1 MAGTELAPDFAA
13 ADPSDQPDLKN
24 SEKNGNRLAEFPL
37 LRSIPPEAIP
47 PVSGGK
53 LFLQPREVKA
63 LEELYKKLPD
73 YFSADE
79 RLSILRAYL
88 VASDAHREQTRM
100 TGEPYILH
108 PIDVTHILA
117 ELQLDADTLAAGLL
131 HDVVEDS
138 VYTIDYLE
146 KNFNH
151 EIAELVDGVT
161 KLNRIKELSNMRHSV
176 ADEKAESLRKMFLAM
191 VEDIR
196 VVLIKLADRVHNMRT
211 LEGHP
216 EHKRRRIAR
225 ETLEIFAP
233 LANRLGIWQ
242 IKWELED
249 LSFRYLEPVT
259 YRNLS
264 RAMDQKRA
272 ERVSWMDE
280 TRETLAKA
288 LNEAGIKAEIN
299 GRPKHIYGIYRKMR
313 RKDVPFDQ
321 IYDIHGFRIVV
332 NSVAHCYATL
342 GVVHSHW
349 RPIPGEFDDYIASPK
364 DNMYRS
370 LHTAVVGSNGK
381 PMEVQI
387 RTHEMHHVAEFGIAA
402 HWRYKEGRQANQYL
416 DNKIAW
422 IRQLMEWRQDV
433 TDAQEFVSGM
443 KTDVFQ
449 DRVYVFTPRGDV
461 IDLPHS
467 STPIDFAYRVHTE
480 LGHRCRGAKVNGR
493 LVPLDF
499 QLHNGDQVEVISA
512 KRGGPSRDWI
522 NPNMGYVATTRAR
535 GKIRTWFRKQAREEN
550 IAQGRQILE
559 KDLKRLSVDQSFALR
574 QGPADFAPSPGESND
589 TDPRRD
595 AKGREERQKQRQGG
609 GRRQTV
615 GSTQTHELVARI
627 CGFENPDDFLA
638 AIGYGDVTSQTIA
651 QRVIEYERSL
661 TEEEPQQLL
670 KPTPHR
676 TVSIDG
682 VQVAGLDGVLAHPA
696 RCCNPVPGDP
706 IVGYVTKG
714 RGVSIHKTNCPNIT
728 SLIQRTDHA
737 RLVEVQWGAK
747 SEEMYPVSIQVKAY
761 DRAGL
766 LRDVTSLVADE
777 KINMRS
783 AEAVT
788 GMKNNMALINATLE
802 LSNISQ
808 LTRIMTRIERLPN
821 VLEVRRLVG

>member
-1 MAGTELAPDFAA
+1 MAGTELAPDLTA
-13 ADPSDQPDLKN
+13 ADPSDLPDLNDK
-24 SEKNGNRLAEFPL
+24 EKNGLPTDSPL
-37 LRSIPPEAIP
+37 LRSIPLEAIP
-47 PVSGGK
+47 PVGGGK
-53 LFLQPREVKA
+53 LFLQPLLNLHEIKA
-63 LEELYKKLPD
+63 LEELYKRLPA
-73 YFSADE
+73 YFGADE
-79 RLSILRAYL
+79 RLTILRAYL

-108 PIDVTHILA
+108 PIDVTSILS
-117 ELQLDADTLAAGLL
+117 ELQLDADTLAAALL

-138 VYTIDYLE
+138 VYTIDYVE
-146 KNFNH
+146 KNFNRDV
-151 EIAELVDGVT
+151 AELVDGVT

-211 LEGHP
+211 LEGHQ

-242 IKWELED
+242 MKWELED

-280 TRETLAKA
+280 TRDTLAKA
-288 LNEAGIKAEIN
+288 LNEAGIRAEIN

-321 IYDIHGFRIVV
+321 IYDIHGFRIIVE
-332 NSVAHCYATL
+332 SVADCYATL

-387 RTHEMHHVAEFGIAA
+387 RTHEMHQVAEFGIAA

-461 IDLPHS
+461 IDLPRN

-480 LGHRCRGAKVNGR
+480 LGHRCRGAKINGR

-499 QLHNGDQVEVISA
+499 QLQNGDQVEVISA

-535 GKIRTWFRKQAREEN
+535 GKIRTWFRKQARGEN

-559 KDLKRLSVDQSFALR
+559 KDLKRLSVDLPF
-574 QGPADFAPSPGESND
+574 
-589 TDPRRD
+589 
-595 AKGREERQKQRQGG
+595 
-609 GRRQTV
+609 
-615 GSTQTHELVARI
+615 ELVAHI
-627 CGFENPDDFLA
+627 CGFEELDDFLA

-651 QRVIEYERSL
+651 QRVIEHERSQQGQD
-661 TEEEPQQLL
+661 EPEQLL
-670 KPTPHR
+670 TQTPHR
-676 TVSIDG
+676 TVSIEG
-682 VQVAGLDGVLAHPA
+682 VQVAGLDGVLAHAA

-714 RGVSIHKTNCPNIT
+714 RGVSIHKTNCPNIV
-728 SLIQRTDHA
+728 SLIQRADHA

-747 SEEMYPVSIQVKAY
+747 SEEKYPVSIQVKAY

-766 LRDVTSLVADE
+766 LRDVTGLVADE

-802 LSNISQ
+802 LLNISQ

>member
-1 MAGTELAPDFAA
+1 MAGTELAPELSAVATTDI
-13 ADPSDQPDLKN
+13 PDLTGV
-24 SEKNGNRLAEFPL
+24 EKNRLPTDSPL
-37 LRSIPPEAIP
+37 LRSIPLEAIP
-47 PVSGGK
+47 PVSDGK
-53 LFLQPREVKA
+53 LFLQPLLNLHEIKA
-63 LEELYKKLPD
+63 LEELYKRLPN

-79 RLSILRAYL
+79 RLRILRAYL

-108 PIDVTHILA
+108 PIDVTNILA
-117 ELQLDADTLAAGLL
+117 ELQLDADTLAAALL

-138 VYTIDYLE
+138 GYTVDYLE
-146 KNFNH
+146 KNFNRNV
-151 EIAELVDGVT
+151 AELVDGVT
-161 KLNRIKELSNMRHSV
+161 KLNRIKELSKMRHSV

-191 VEDIR
+191 ADDIR

-211 LEGHP
+211 LEGHA

-288 LNEAGIKAEIN
+288 LSEAGIKAEIN

-321 IYDIHGFRIVV
+321 IYDLHGFRIIVD
-332 NSVAHCYATL
+332 SISDCYATL
-342 GVVHSHW
+342 GVVHSRW
-349 RPIPGEFDDYIASPK
+349 RPIPGEFDDYIANPK

-370 LHTAVVGSNGK
+370 LHTAVVGSNGR

-387 RTHEMHHVAEFGIAA
+387 RTHEMHQLAEFGIAA
-402 HWRYKEGRQANQYL
+402 HWRYKEGKQPNQYL
-416 DNKIAW
+416 DNRIAW

-461 IDLPHS
+461 IDLPRS
-467 STPIDFAYRVHTE
+467 STSIDFAYRVHTE

-499 QLHNGDQVEVISA
+499 QLQNGDQVEVISA

-535 GKIRTWFRKQAREEN
+535 GKIRTWFRKQARDEN
-550 IAQGRQILE
+550 IVSGRQILE
-559 KDLKRLSVDQSFALR
+559 KELRRLSVVQPFD
-574 QGPADFAPSPGESND
+574 
-589 TDPRRD
+589 
-595 AKGREERQKQRQGG
+595 
-609 GRRQTV
+609 
-615 GSTQTHELVARI
+615 LVARY
-627 CGFENPDDFLA
+627 CGFEELDDFLA

-651 QRVIEYERSL
+651 QRVIEYERSQQS
-661 TEEEPQQLL
+661 EEEPEQLI
-670 KPTPHR
+670 KQSPHR

-696 RCCNPVPGDP
+696 LCCNPVPGDP

-714 RGVSIHKTNCPNIT
+714 RGVSIHKTNCPNIV
-728 SLIQRTDHA
+728 SLIKRADHA

-766 LRDVTSLVADE
+766 LRDVTGLVADE
-777 KINMRS
+777 KINMQS
-783 AEAVT
+783 AKAVT
-788 GMKNNMALINATLE
+788 GMKNNMAVINATLE

-808 LTRIMTRIERLPN
+808 LTRIMTRIEHLPN
-821 VLEVRRLVG
+821 VLEVRRVVG

>member
-1 MAGTELAPDFAA
+1 MAGTKLAPDLTA
-13 ADPSDQPDLKN
+13 ADPSDQPNLTT
-24 SEKNGNRLAEFPL
+24 SENNGLPTDSPL
-37 LRSIPPEAIP
+37 LRSIPLEAIP

-53 LFLQPREVKA
+53 LFLQPLLNLHEIKA
-63 LEELYKKLPD
+63 LEALYRKLPD

-108 PIDVTHILA
+108 PIDVTNILA

-138 VYTIDYLE
+138 VYTIDYLN
-146 KNFNH
+146 KNFNR

-288 LNEAGIKAEIN
+288 LNEAGIKAEID

-313 RKDVPFDQ
+313 RKEVPFDQ
-321 IYDIHGFRIVV
+321 IYDIHGFRIIVG
-332 NSVAHCYATL
+332 SVADCYATL

-387 RTHEMHHVAEFGIAA
+387 RTHEMHQVAEFGIAA

-559 KDLKRLSVDQSFALR
+559 KDLKRLSVDQ
-574 QGPADFAPSPGESND
+574 PY
-589 TDPRRD
+589 
-595 AKGREERQKQRQGG
+595 
-609 GRRQTV
+609 
-615 GSTQTHELVARI
+615 ELVTRI
-627 CGFENPDDFLA
+627 CGFEELDDFLA

-651 QRVIEYERSL
+651 QRVIEYERSQQSE
-661 TEEEPQQLL
+661 EEEPEQLL
-670 KPTPHR
+670 EQSPHR

-714 RGVSIHKTNCPNIT
+714 RGVSIHKTNCPNIA
-728 SLIQRTDHA
+728 SLIRRADHA

-766 LRDVTSLVADE
+766 LRDVTGLVADE

>member
-1 MAGTELAPDFAA
+1 MAESELAQESSAGAAPDGQILES
-13 ADPSDQPDLKN
+13 PEQKP
-24 SEKNGNRLAEFPL
+24 LAENAQNGTA
-37 LRSIPPEAIP
+37 PPDAP
-47 PVSGGK
+47 PVSPGSHPFADSPLLSRIPADK
-53 LFLQPREVKA
+53 IPPRADGESPLRPLLHPQEVKA
-63 LEELYKKLPD
+63 IAELYEQLPGYFTAEEKL
-73 YFSADE
+73 
-79 RLSILRAYL
+79 RILRAYL
-88 VASDAHREQTRM
+88 VASDAHREQSRM

-108 PIDVTHILA
+108 PIDVTRILA
-117 ELQLDADTLAAGLL
+117 ELKLDADTLAAALL
-131 HDVVEDS
+131 HDVIEDS
-138 VYTIDYLE
+138 DYPKEYLE
-146 KNFNH
+146 EQFNGD
-151 EIAELVDGVT
+151 IAELVDGVT

-191 VEDIR
+191 VEDVR

-211 LEGHP
+211 LQGQP
-216 EHKRRRIAR
+216 DHKRRRIAR

-242 IKWELED
+242 FKWELED
-249 LSFRYLEPVT
+249 LSFRYLEPAV
-259 YRNLS
+259 YRDLS

-272 ERVSWMDE
+272 ERVRWVDE
-280 TRETLAKA
+280 MQSTLEKALRET
-288 LNEAGIKAEIN
+288 GVRAEIS
-299 GRPKHIYGIYRKMR
+299 GRPKHIYSIYRKMR

-321 IYDIHGFRIVV
+321 IYDIHGFRVIVD
-332 NSVAHCYATL
+332 SIGDCYAAL

-349 RPIPGEFDDYIASPK
+349 RPIPGEFDDYIANPK
-364 DNMYRS
+364 DNLYRS
-370 LHTAVVGSNGK
+370 LHTAVVGPNGK

-387 RTHEMHHVAEFGIAA
+387 RTREMHQVAEFGIAA
-402 HWRYKEGRQANQYL
+402 HWRYKEGKKPNEYL

-461 IDLPHS
+461 IDLPRN

-493 LVPLDF
+493 LVPLDY
-499 QLHNGDQVEVISA
+499 QLRNGDQVEVIAA

-522 NPNMGYVATTRAR
+522 NPNLGYVATTRAK
-535 GKIRTWFRKQAREEN
+535 GKIRTWFRKQARDEN
-550 IAQGRQILE
+550 IVQGRQILE
-559 KDLKRLSVDQSFALR
+559 KELKRLSVTQPF
-574 QGPADFAPSPGESND
+574 DF
-589 TDPRRD
+589 
-595 AKGREERQKQRQGG
+595 
-609 GRRQTV
+609 
-615 GSTQTHELVARI
+615 VARI
-627 CGFENPDDFLA
+627 CGFDKLDDFLA
-638 AIGYGDVTSQTIA
+638 AIGYGDITSQHIA
-651 QRVIEYERSL
+651 QRVIEHERSQRA
-661 TEEEPQQLL
+661 EEEPEALRR
-670 KPTPHR
+670 PAPDR
-676 TVSIDG
+676 TVSIEG
-682 VQVAGLDGVLAHPA
+682 VQVAGLDGLLAHPA

-714 RGVSIHKTNCPNIT
+714 RGVSIHKTNCPNIV
-728 SLIQRTDHA
+728 SLIKRKENA

-747 SEEMYPVSIQVKAY
+747 KEEMYPVSIQVKAY

-808 LTRIMTRIERLPN
+808 LTRILTRIERLPN
-821 VLEVRRLVG
+821 VVEARRQVG

>member
-1 MAGTELAPDFAA
+1 MGSTELAPEVPLPATPDTDDLTRVTAA
-13 ADPSDQPDLKN
+13 ETPASVG
-24 SEKNGNRLAEFPL
+24 SNGLPTDSPL
-37 LRSIPPEAIP
+37 LRSIPLEAIP
-47 PVSGGK
+47 PVSDGR
-53 LFLQPREVKA
+53 LFLQPLLEPHEIKA
-63 LEELYKKLPD
+63 LEELYKKLPN
-73 YFSADE
+73 YFGADE
-79 RLSILRAYL
+79 RLRILRAYL
-88 VASDAHREQTRM
+88 VASDAHRVQTRM

-108 PIDVTHILA
+108 PIDVTSILA
-117 ELQLDADTLAAGLL
+117 ELQLDADTLAAALL

-138 VYTIDYLE
+138 GYTIAYLE
-146 KNFNH
+146 KNFNPD
-151 EIAELVDGVT
+151 IAELVDGVT
-161 KLNRIKELSNMRHSV
+161 KLNRIKELSKMRHSV

-191 VEDIR
+191 ADDIR

-211 LEGHP
+211 LQGHP

-259 YRNLS
+259 YRHLS
-264 RAMDQKRA
+264 QAMDQKRS
-272 ERVSWMDE
+272 ERVHWMDE
-280 TRETLAKA
+280 TQINLAKA
-288 LNEAGIKAEIN
+288 LSDAGVQAEIS

-313 RKDVPFDQ
+313 RKEVPFEQ
-321 IYDIHGFRIVV
+321 IYDLHGFRIVV
-332 NSVAHCYATL
+332 DSIADCYAAL
-342 GVVHSHW
+342 GVVHSRW
-349 RPIPGEFDDYIASPK
+349 RPIPGEFDDYIANPK
-364 DNMYRS
+364 DNLYRS

-387 RTHEMHHVAEFGIAA
+387 RTQEMHQVAEFGIAA
-402 HWRYKEGRQANQYL
+402 HWRYKEGKQPNQYL
-416 DNKIAW
+416 DKKIAW

-433 TDAQEFVSGM
+433 TDAEEFVSGM

-461 IDLPHS
+461 IDLPRN

-480 LGHRCRGAKVNGR
+480 LGHRCRGAKINGR
-493 LVPLDF
+493 LVSLDF
-499 QLHNGDQVEVISA
+499 QLRNGDQVEVISA

-522 NPNMGYVATTRAR
+522 NANMGYVATTRAR
-535 GKIRTWFRKQAREEN
+535 GKIRTWFRKQARDEN

-559 KDLKRLSVDQSFALR
+559 KDLRRLSVVQPFE
-574 QGPADFAPSPGESND
+574 F
-589 TDPRRD
+589 
-595 AKGREERQKQRQGG
+595 
-609 GRRQTV
+609 
-615 GSTQTHELVARI
+615 VARI
-627 CGFENPDDFLA
+627 CGFDELDDFLA
-638 AIGYGDVTSQTIA
+638 AIGYGDVTSQHVA
-651 QRVIEYERSL
+651 QQVIEHERSQQV
-661 TEEEPQQLL
+661 EEEPEQPAR
-670 KPTPHR
+670 KTPPR
-676 TVSIDG
+676 IVSIDG
-682 VQVAGLDGVLAHPA
+682 VQVAGLDGVLANRA

-706 IVGYVTKG
+706 IVGYVTKA

-728 SLIQRTDHA
+728 SLIQRAENA

-777 KINMRS
+777 KINMQS

-821 VLEVRRLVG
+821 VLEVRRQVG